1 MGDEP
6 GANLAI
12 VSSPLQALNA
22 DEWRA
27 AVGGPCDLVVI
38 GDRHAGGLDEVM
50 ERCGPWRTILRHGRR
65 PRPPRMIPRLAKDA
79 LDAWHRAGLERL
91 AKRLAAR
98 AYARVA
104 FGDYRNVS
112 QRLLVDRVSRSD
124 ATLLDDG
131 SVTPQAAAFRADPAS
146 VLEPGQF
153 DLAWFRTALARRLFG
168 DPLIPGPD
176 RVTFFTIY
184 GRLIE
189 SGLAAADALAE
200 NRYETL
206 RGRARPAPRGGA
218 AWLIGANHSEA
229 GICAAEDYRALA
241 LAAVCRLRAEGR
253 DPIVYR
259 RHRGQSPQAA
269 ADLSQAAGMTL
280 APSTAP
286 VELDYLDA
294 VERPATVA
302 VFASTAADTLAT
314 LDPDLDIAR
323 IALPATYLRK
333 RVHHIQAVVAGHDAF
348 NPRLRVI
355 DLDMTPPRES
365 GNR

>member
-38 GDRHAGGLDEVM
+38 GDRHAGGLDDVM
-50 ERCGPWRTILRHGRR
+50 KRGGPWRTIFRHGRR
-65 PRPPRMIPRLAKDA
+65 PRPPRMLPRLAKDV

-91 AKRLAAR
+91 ATRLAGWR
-98 AYARVA
+98 YARVA

-112 QRLLVDRVSRSD
+112 QRLLVDRVSRSA

-131 SVTPQAAAFRADPAS
+131 SVTPQAAAFRADPAI

-153 DLAWFRTALARRLFG
+153 DLALFRTAFARRLFG
-168 DPLIPGPD
+168 DPLIPGPG
-176 RVTFFTIY
+176 RMTFFTIY

-189 SGLAAADALAE
+189 GGLAASDSAE
-200 NRYETL
+200 ANRYEVL
-206 RGRARPAPRGGA
+206 RASVRAAPRGGA
-218 AWLIGANHSEA
+218 AWLIGANHGEA
-229 GICAAEDYRALA
+229 GICAPEDYRALV
-241 LAAVCRLRAEGR
+241 LAAADRLRAEGR
-253 DPIVYR
+253 GPIVYR
-259 RHRGQSPQAA
+259 RHRGQSPKTAA
-269 ADLSQAAGMTL
+269 ELSEAAGMTL

-355 DLDMTPPRES
+355 DLDMTPPRECGS
-365 GNR
+365 R